1 MFIFRGGGQA
11 PETLGR
17 QLPPL
22 SLGQRESSA
31 EREIGSSHSD
41 DRGLLPFSVV
51 LSWVLSSLAE
61 NWICPPAF
69 HPSRLVTGTATV
81 GRGR

>member
-41 DRGLLPFSVV
+41 ERTAAFLCCVELGFVFFS
-51 LSWVLSSLAE
+51 
-61 NWICPPAF
+61 
-69 HPSRLVTGTATV
+69 
-81 GRGR
+81 

>member
-1 MFIFRGGGQA
+1 MFILRGGGQA

-17 QLPPL
+17 QLPSL

-31 EREIGSSHSD
+31 EREIDSSHTD
-41 DRGLLPFSVV
+41 DRGRLPLSVV
-51 LSWVLSSLAE
+51 KGWVLSSSAE
-61 NWICPPAF
+61 SWICPPAF
-69 HPSRLVTGTATV
+69 HRSRLVTGTATV

>member
-1 MFIFRGGGQA
+1 MFILRGGGQA

-17 QLPPL
+17 QLPSI

-31 EREIGSSHSD
+31 EREIDSSHTD
-41 DRGLLPFSVV
+41 DRGWLPFSVV
-51 LSWVLSSLAE
+51 LGWVLSLAE
-61 NWICPPAF
+61 SWICLPAF
-69 HPSRLVTGTATV
+69 HRSRLVTGTATV